1 MLLSL
6 LIAWTLAR
14 LCFFDLGCD
23 CPGRYIR
30 LWRNAAEPGPKRAEV
45 DRSVVAVSRL
55 SASEAAEVAIA
66 AGVDERFCLQL
77 VFPGMVGEAEP
88 CDGVVFA
95 IRAENESV
103 QQDVHAGRGAAF
115 VQGALGC
122 FRIEYHEHAAVARG
136 RRHCAPAAQLGQDFI
151 RNAGYG
157 LTRLLT
163 QCVESAIGQHIA
175 HRPGAAQASGGFN
188 QTDAYAGPGRANR
201 SPDACSAST
210 NNENVICVFHN
221 HSFVLDG
228 DPGIYWHCQEPSHV
242 GPMEKGA
249 CPPFS
254 FRESGRMDTIASMR
268 AFVAVAKT

>member
-6 LIAWTLAR
+6 LIAWTPRAFAFL
-14 LCFFDLGCD
+14 
-23 CPGRYIR
+23 I
-30 LWRNAAEPGPKRAEV
+30 AAVTVPA
-45 DRSVVAVSRL
+45 DT
-55 SASEAAEVAIA
+55 SASGAMPPNRVPSVPRLTAPLLPYRVEAPAK
-66 AGVDERFCLQL
+66 QL
-77 VFPGMVGEAEP
+77 VFPGMVGEAKP
-88 CDGVVFA
+88 SDGVVFA

-103 QQDVHAGRGAAF
+103 QQDVHAGRGADF

-122 FRIEYHEHAAVARG
+122 FRIEYHEDAAVARG
-136 RRHCAPAAQLGQDFI
+136 RRHCAPAAQLGQDFV
-151 RNAGYG
+151 RNAGHG

-188 QTDAYAGPGRANR
+188 QADACAGPGRANR

-228 DPGIYWHCQEPSHV
+228 DPGIYWHCQEPS
-242 GPMEKGA
+242 PACPTEKGA

-254 FRESGRMDTIASMR
+254 FRES
-268 AFVAVAKT
+268 